1 MDELAALIFLLFL
14 KHYHR
19 VHEKCGLA
27 REVEMTED
35 SPPKE
40 ITPIVSSEHLT
51 SPDSW
56 QLSEFEYGL
65 IIAYNAF
72 SRWMIR
78 CMGAAGQVD
87 FSPLDILVLHNVSHR
102 KREKRL
108 IDICFVLHVEDQH
121 TVNYSLKKL
130 VKAELVGREKRGK
143 EIFYFATENGRAACQ
158 QYREIR
164 EKCLTSAYRAM
175 DKESVEMRD
184 AAALLR
190 LMSGIYDQASRAAS
204 SL

>member
-1 MDELAALIFLLFL
+1 MNENNRSD
-14 KHYHR
+14 
-19 VHEKCGLA
+19 
-27 REVEMTED
+27 D
-35 SPPKE
+35 
-40 ITPIVSSEHLT
+40 ITPIVSSEHLA
-51 SPDSW
+51 SPVCW
-56 QLSEFEYGL
+56 QLSEFEYGM

-78 CMGAAGQVD
+78 CMGAAGHVD
-87 FSPLDILVLHNVSHR
+87 FSPLDILVLHNVNHR
-102 KREKRL
+102 QREKRL
-108 IDICFVLHVEDQH
+108 IDICFVLHVEDHH

-143 EIFYFATENGRAACQ
+143 EIFYSATDKGRTACQ
-158 QYREIR
+158 EYREIR
-164 EKCLTSAYRAM
+164 EKCLTSTYRAM
-175 DKESVEMRD
+175 DQESDEMRN